1 MEIVM
6 KSVVI
11 KVELVSKNN
20 DKRNYITATIDDKD
34 IPEGINLL
42 DLVGS
47 KLLLQVEDYEW
58 R

>member
-1 MEIVM
+1 M